1 MLCTSHYG
9 IQVILFKRSVQIW
22 DYIGQQVC
30 THSLTDKN
38 MTARKELEGNTDI
51 QSPWDIKRPTTTLST
66 HLGDHLRLLEG
77 KQGGLVGWDDIFL
90 FSK

>member
-1 MLCTSHYG
+1 M
-9 IQVILFKRSVQIW
+9 
-22 DYIGQQVC
+22 
-30 THSLTDKN
+30 TDKN
-38 MTARKELEGNTDI
+38 MTARNELEGNTDI